1 MPQVGGQGLSEGR
14 RGAWLRQHMS
24 QNQFSPF
31 HLINFLTAMKSF
43 VRRRTK
49 TAAECQAEQAEK
61 KGKGAG
67 AKWKTTRGSWGQAQ
81 IASFAFARTQ
91 DKAQEGTA
99 EAAAEREA
107 GGAEA
112 R

>member
-1 MPQVGGQGLSEGR
+1 MSSRAGR
-14 RGAWLRQHMS
+14 
-24 QNQFSPF
+24 
-31 HLINFLTAMKSF
+31 
-43 VRRRTK
+43 
-49 TAAECQAEQAEK
+49 K

-67 AKWKTTRGSWGQAQ
+67 AKWKGTTGSWGQAQ

-99 EAAAEREA
+99 EAAAERRRVEA
-107 GGAEA
+107 A